1 MNRKSTLLCWDYRH
15 FSESH
20 FAADLR
26 TIFKYSWVLRDTSQ
40 LPSLLLL
47 FCCHWWQ
54 RRQPLNETNRHRLYT
69 VKVPVD
75 QVSRIS
81 SGWLACDDSVSSVFV
96 VLARRGAAVGP
107 KKSVLSRC
115 EELAAA
121 LCFSGSSPENIG
133 YLMPDLGRNHCFF
146 FSQSHCQCQ
155 SRLQAWCFGARLLHN
170 N

>member
-1 MNRKSTLLCWDYRH
+1 MNGKSTLLCWDYRH
-15 FSESH
+15 FGESH

-40 LPSLLLL
+40 LPSLILLS
-47 FCCHWWQ
+47 CCHWWQ
-54 RRQPLNETNRHRLYT
+54 RWQPLNETNRHRLYT

-107 KKSVLSRC
+107 KKVCAQPLWRTGC
-115 EELAAA
+115 
-121 LCFSGSSPENIG
+121 CFMLLWLVSGKHWLFNARLGQESLFFFPPKSSPVSI
-133 YLMPDLGRNHCFF
+133 
-146 FSQSHCQCQ
+146 
-155 SRLQAWCFGARLLHN
+155 
-170 N
+170 